1 MKKNNQNVNKKNF
14 IKCYIFTLFFLI
26 LFITNVNVVTFM
38 FLLFSLMLSIY
49 VGYLNY
55 KK

>member
-26 LFITNVNVVTFM
+26 LFITNVTVVTFM
-38 FLLFSLMLSIY
+38 FLLFSSIY